1 MKIQEVIDRILA
13 YHPALNRDKTCDGF
27 KTGNPEDECTGIV
40 TTCCAS
46 VEVIRKT
53 IELGANLIICHEPA
67 FYLHYDPTDW
77 LEGKNEVYDEK
88 RKLCDDHG
96 IAIWRDHDHIH
107 THKPDGIR
115 QGLMMEL
122 GWQDYLVGD
131 TNKPIRFHLPETT
144 VRELAL
150 FLKEKIGLNGV
161 RVIGNL
167 DAKVRNVVVCGHI
180 LPSPANETAATELL
194 NSDDVDVIIP
204 GECIDWTTACYARDA
219 GQLGKN
225 KALISLGHINSE
237 ELGMKY
243 AAVWVREL
251 VGDEVKVQYV
261 KSADLYQYVF

>member
-1 MKIQEVIDRILA
+1 MKIQDVIDRILA
-13 YHPALNRDKTCDGF
+13 YHPALKTDVTCDGF

-46 VEVIRKT
+46 VEVIRKA
-53 IELGANLIICHEPA
+53 IELNANLIICHEPA

-96 IAIWRDHDHIH
+96 IAIFRDHDHIH
-107 THKPDGIR
+107 SHNPDGIR

-122 GWQDYLVGD
+122 GWQEYLTGD
-131 TNKPIRFHLPETT
+131 TKKPIHFTLPETT

-150 FLKEKIGLNGV
+150 FLKEKIGLNAM
-161 RVIGNL
+161 RVIGNM
-167 DAKVRNVVVCGHI
+167 DAKVRNVVVSGHV
-180 LPSPANETAATELL
+180 LPAPANETAPTELL
-194 NSDDVDVIIP
+194 NSDDVDVLITA
-204 GECIDWTTACYARDA
+204 ELIDWTTACYARDA

-225 KALISLGHINSE
+225 KAIIAPGHINSE

-243 AAVWVREL
+243 AAVWIKEL
-251 VGDEVKVQYV
+251 VGDEVNVQYV
-261 KSADLYQYVF
+261 RSADIYQYVF